1 MKLAWLSVAATLF
14 VGAAS
19 AFDAGEHA
27 LLGNLAMERFG
38 EAQKSQI
45 KNLEAD
51 IYFTYGELIAMAGDM
66 YESVEELSLNDP
78 SVLQTYFNNNRKS
91 LIKCIN
97 VEIEGIRTSREYQK
111 CEELYMIKKKLSY
124 LTLAHDNYDHFA
136 WHNLKSYLKF
146 HQQALW
152 FATLAHYKCTA
163 AEWQSQQQQCQMQQ
177 DKVNQLV
184 DASDYREKM
193 KSKYRKL
200 PKLFPRKRFT
210 KRYFREMEKEKMLEL
225 ALFTNAFADHYLS
238 DMFSAGHLRIPRSQI
253 DSYVERH
260 QEFANL
266 TAEQKREKG
275 SAISGALTQYL
286 HNLDGVNS
294 GIQVRNSRGDKFV
307 IRSDKQLFSKPNSAE
322 LSGQVAQNSNA
333 KMPIEALYLS
343 IKDVFDVF
351 EHGPSVQQGAY
362 SALTLAPMVDFSVEQ
377 PLASIVKQHYDKNGS
392 TTKAFLDMSDEMK
405 LVYLGAMTFEDHS
418 YKGFFKDFLL
428 NIDDIMAK
436 FRESIALDID
446 AAKGLETHV
455 PKPLLDA
462 LRQIN

>member
-1 MKLAWLSVAATLF
+1 MKLAWLTVA
-14 VGAAS
+14 VGLLITNVH

-27 LLGNLAMERFG
+27 LIGNLAMDRFG
-38 EAQKSQI
+38 AQQKAQI

-51 IYFTYGELIAMAGDM
+51 INFTYGELIAMAGDM
-66 YESVEELSLNDP
+66 YETVEELSLNDP

-91 LIKCIN
+91 LVKCIN
-97 VEIEGIRTSREYQK
+97 VEIDGIRSSKEYQK

-136 WHNLKSYLKF
+136 WHNLKSYLHF
-146 HQQALW
+146 HQQAIW
-152 FATLAHYKCTA
+152 FATLAHYKCTSA
-163 AEWQSQQQQCQMQQ
+163 QWQTQPQICKDQQAIAN
-177 DKVNQLV
+177 KLI
-184 DASDYREKM
+184 DASDYREQM

-260 QEFANL
+260 QEFEHL

-286 HNLDGVNS
+286 HNLDGVNT
-294 GIQVRNSRGDKFV
+294 GIKVRNSRGDNFV
-307 IRSDKQLFSKPNSAE
+307 IRSDKQLFSQQNSAE
-322 LSGQVAQNSNA
+322 LSGEITEHPNAQ
-333 KMPIEALYLS
+333 MPIEAVYLS
-343 IKDVFDVF
+343 LKDIFEVF
-351 EHGPSVQQGAY
+351 HQGPAPQHQPFT
-362 SALTLAPMVDFSVEQ
+362 ALTLAPMVDFSVEQ
-377 PLASIVKQHYDKNGS
+377 PLATMVKQHYEKNGS
-392 TTKAFLDMSDEMK
+392 TTKAFLAMSDEMK

-428 NIDDIMAK
+428 NIDDIMEK
-436 FRESIALDID
+436 FREAIALDIS
-446 AAKGLETHV
+446 AAEGLEKQV

-462 LRQIN
+462 LRQIK